1 MKNTQAGFTMIE
13 LVMVIVIMGILA
25 AVALPKFTSLSA
37 NAQTAAI
44 EGAAGALSTASVIN
58 YAAYLANPATN
69 ASSGWVRLSA
79 ASAGLTLMGASGSN
93 MAAWDSNKF
102 VIATDAV
109 CATNLGGVAVS
120 ATMSYS
126 GGAST
131 ATAIAVI
138 VCTG

>member
-25 AVALPKFTSLSA
+25 AVALPKFTNLSA

-58 YAAYLANPATN
+58 YAAYLANSAG
-69 ASSGWVRLSA
+69 AGVVRLSA
-79 ASAGLTLMGASGSN
+79 AGAGSSLVAGSG
-93 MAAWDSNKF
+93 MAAWDANKF